1 MGAATDRQMV
11 LHATKTVL
19 YSDTAPAEKRLE
31 AEEILSVG
39 TPRSD
44 IPQGWHRIA
53 DGTLA

>member
-1 MGAATDRQMV
+1 MGAVTDRQMV
-11 LHATKTVL
+11 LHTTKTVL
-19 YSDTAPAEKRLE
+19 YSDTAPPKSA
-31 AEEILSVG
+31 ILLVG